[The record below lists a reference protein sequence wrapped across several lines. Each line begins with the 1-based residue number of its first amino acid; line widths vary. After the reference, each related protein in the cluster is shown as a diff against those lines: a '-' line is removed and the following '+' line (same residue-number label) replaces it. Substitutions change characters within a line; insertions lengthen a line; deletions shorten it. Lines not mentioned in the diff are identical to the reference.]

1 MEKKVIYNNGN
12 SELSVK
18 FDGEIVTIEQKA
30 DGVGHNSIFMY
41 EDELEDIYKFVKE
54 NAPSSI
60 VPNDKKRLKHIERKV
75 QEMLSSADSEGYAE
89 VNILAIYNDMIWL
102 IEQAEKVEQLEERIA
117 EGVKSHWGCAPC
129 LAYDKLQAKVERYE
143 KALENI
149 LISPF
154 PLDID
159 DAVAIAKQA
168 LEGEK

>member
-75 QEMLSSADSEGYAE
+75 QEMLSLADSEGYAE

-102 IEQAEKVEQLEERIA
+102 IEQAEKVE
-117 EGVKSHWGCAPC
+117 
-129 LAYDKLQAKVERYE
+129 RYE
-143 KALENI
+143 KVLKQIASHELFTESYFCDLEANE
-149 LISPF
+149 LIYK
-154 PLDID
+154 
-159 DAVAIAKQA
+159 AQEA
-168 LEGEK
+168 LEGEAK